1 METPGDM
8 SEVRQRLVQAW
19 GIRPAGLEALG
30 REAIVEKL
38 AQRVAHMLRHD
49 LDRLMSALYILDVPE
64 EKFSDAI
71 QRPTHER
78 PERALAELILA
89 RELER
94 MHTWRRYAKPAI
106 EDENAARFDDWQKR
120 DRDSNSGGL

>member
-1 METPGDM
+1 MDTQDDM
-8 SEVRQRLVQAW
+8 NEVHRRLVQDW
-19 GIRPAGLEALG
+19 GVRAAGLEALG
-30 REAIVEKL
+30 REAIVEEL

-64 EKFSDAI
+64 EKFAEAI
-71 QRPTHER
+71 QRPAHEQ

-94 MHTWRRYAKPAI
+94 MHTWRRYAQPAI
-106 EDENAARFDDWQKR
+106 EADSPQVEPDSRENGR
-120 DRDSNSGGL
+120 N